1 MRLDRATIPLEP
13 RSVGH
18 CLDLATSFFAAH
30 APLLAAL
37 HLLAALPVVLLIQFW
52 CHDRPFAWLI
62 AAGACLLVTG
72 PLGILLT
79 RGVAEAT
86 FGDTLTWAGLLRT
99 PGTLTRVMFK
109 VLGARLLI
117 AVGAMVCLLPGL
129 FAASWWGF
137 LTESHVLSKL
147 HRKGHDR
154 RTGELV
160 KAEYSDLTLRLAI
173 LITFGAFLWL
183 LMLLTLD
190 ATVTVVWGSSP
201 LLGRLSQLGQDIGI
215 GFDAEVFFTDLGT
228 LMFQDRTALILQTVA
243 FFFVYPVIRIAW
255 YFCYIDLRV
264 RRDCWDMELALL
276 HATRQLEAGA

>member
-18 CLDLATSFFAAH
+18 CLDLATSCFAAN
-30 APLLAAL
+30 APILATLNLLAAV
-37 HLLAALPVVLLIQFW
+37 PVVLLIQFW

-62 AAGACLLVTG
+62 AVGVCLLVTG

-86 FGDTLTWAGLLRT
+86 FGDPLTWAGLLRT
-99 PGTLTRVMFK
+99 PRALAGVTAR
-109 VLGARLLI
+109 VLGARLAI
-117 AVGAMVCLLPGL
+117 AIGTILCLLPGL
-129 FAASWWGF
+129 LAASRWGF

-147 HRKGHDR
+147 QRKGHDR
-154 RTGELV
+154 RTGELI
-160 KAEYSDLTLRLAI
+160 KAEYSDLTLRLAV
-173 LITFGAFLWL
+173 LLTFGVFLWL

-190 ATVTVVWGSSP
+190 AAVTVVWGSSP
-201 LLGRLSQLGQDIGI
+201 LVGRLSALGQDIGV
-215 GFDAEVFFTDLGT
+215 GFDGEVFFTDLGT
-228 LMFQDRTALILQTVA
+228 LMFQDRAALSLQTVA
-243 FFFVYPVIRIAW
+243 FFLVYPVIRIAW

-276 HATRQLEAGA
+276 HATRQLEAGE